1 MFQSADQ
8 QAIQNFHRSQKYP
21 KYPKLY
27 KCVAL
32 CGQVL
37 LNKISSF
44 YHKELKNFG
53 LLLFA
58 KKTFLTANWK
68 KKYRNVFWLFW
79 LGWPTLCYSCWASM
93 ANMACWE
100 NICLQNWRF
109 LVVNTPAT
117 PPPPLRWHSTSQEG
131 GTDEEKARKLGTQ
144 SKNADAMG
152 NDAHPGKREFFEGKR
167 VRRRE
172 MRRRLKNAHRR
183 ETRKH
188 FRDVRPAL
196 MFKEKK

>member
-44 YHKELKNFG
+44 YHKELENFKNFG

-58 KKTFLTANWK
+58 IKTFLTANWK

-79 LGWPTLCYSCWASM
+79 LGWPTLCYSCWANM

-117 PPPPLRWHSTSQEG
+117 PHPPPGGGGGEGLLAQEPNG
-131 GTDEEKARKLGTQ
+131 RCGCGSRRNERRNKTRTLE
-144 SKNADAMG
+144 
-152 NDAHPGKREFFEGKR
+152 
-167 VRRRE
+167 VRTE
-172 MRRRLKNAHRR
+172 LEDQKD
-183 ETRKH
+183 
-188 FRDVRPAL
+188 F
-196 MFKEKK
+196 

>member
-79 LGWPTLCYSCWASM
+79 LGWPTLCYSCWA
-93 ANMACWE
+93 NMACWE

-117 PPPPLRWHSTSQEG
+117 PPPPGGGGEGLLAQEPNGRCGCGSRRNERRNKTRTSE
-131 GTDEEKARKLGTQ
+131 
-144 SKNADAMG
+144 
-152 NDAHPGKREFFEGKR
+152 
-167 VRRRE
+167 VRTE
-172 MRRRLKNAHRR
+172 LEDQKD
-183 ETRKH
+183 
-188 FRDVRPAL
+188 F
-196 MFKEKK
+196 